1 MEKKL
6 LFSICLFAAMLSIIS
21 CKKTPAEEFIQTMT
35 EAKESLS
42 KVKSTKELQTIEEK
56 VSEVLKKETNN
67 VANYTKEVQNEMM
80 KAFRDFY
87 LEKEC
92 LFGYEDPYFH
102 FTIQFGDI
110 NDRMSKAKTQD
121 EYYMIKNKFEQ
132 ISNEFDMLHNSN
144 PELYS
149 EERWNEIIMMQF
161 QFLKVASDS
170 PFSDYRFHIGDVDN
184 LDSINVEFE
193 K

>member
-6 LFSICLFAAMLSIIS
+6 FLCICVLSMFTFIS
-21 CKKTPAEEFIQTMT
+21 CKKTPAEEFIQAMT
-35 EAKESLS
+35 EAKERLS
-42 KVKSTKELQTIEEK
+42 EIKNAAELQFIEEE
-56 VSEVLKKETNN
+56 VSELLKKEADNI
-67 VANYTKEVQNEMM
+67 ANYTKEEQNDMM
-80 KAFRDFY
+80 KAFRDYY
-87 LEKEC
+87 LEKER
-92 LFGYEDPYFH
+92 LYGYDDPYFH

>member
-6 LFSICLFAAMLSIIS
+6 LFSICLFAAMFSIIS

-35 EAKESLS
+35 EAKERLS
-42 KVKSTKELQTIEEK
+42 KVKTTTELQTIEEK

-67 VANYTKEVQNEMM
+67 VANYMKEEQNEMM
-80 KAFRDFY
+80 KAFRDYY
-87 LEKEC
+87 LEKER

-110 NDRMSKAKTQD
+110 NDRMSKVKTQD

-132 ISNEFDMLHNSN
+132 ISNEFDMLHNSK

-170 PFSDYRFHIGDVDN
+170 PFSDYLFHIGDVDN
-184 LDSINVEFE
+184 LDSINVEFD